1 MIENIYFNQWP
12 EIGIYAILNN
22 MLLIILLF
30 LIFFSL
36 ISSIFFLFKILI
48 QIKKNINEK
57 KKLKI
62 IRKEMLEFYRK
73 KLLHSDGKEFIKNT
87 VNFFETMQIKGEY
100 KNIEDVIKLIT
111 PNNQKINQ
119 IKETIYK
126 KEDIDPE
133 LENFLKD
140 KLKNISL

>member
-1 MIENIYFNQWP
+1 
-12 EIGIYAILNN
+12 
-22 MLLIILLF
+22 
-30 LIFFSL
+30 
-36 ISSIFFLFKILI
+36 
-48 QIKKNINEK
+48 
-57 KKLKI
+57 
-62 IRKEMLEFYRK
+62 MLEFYRK
-73 KLLHSDGKEFIKNT
+73 KLLHSDWKEFIKNT